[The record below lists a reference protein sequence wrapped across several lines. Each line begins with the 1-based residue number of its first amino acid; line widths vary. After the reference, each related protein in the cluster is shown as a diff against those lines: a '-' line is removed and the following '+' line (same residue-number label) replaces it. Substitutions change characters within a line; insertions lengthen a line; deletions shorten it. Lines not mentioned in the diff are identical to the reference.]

1 MLNFENLDKF
11 IFPGIGQY
19 SIPEIEPV
27 DYDHCEWIP
36 FNFAKTCKN
45 KEELGVH
52 FFIDDYQ
59 FARLWNNPPL
69 YFPLLSKF
77 KYVMAPD
84 FSLFTDMPVAMQIYN
99 HYRKHWIAKYYK
111 NFGIKIIPTISWSD
125 ENSYSWCFDGE
136 PVNSVV
142 AISTVGVMKRKES
155 QALFFKG
162 YGKMKE
168 ILNPTKI
175 LCYGKIPDQISS
187 EVENIGCY
195 YDKIVAERMAKNGR

>member
-99 HYRKHWIAKYYK
+99 HYRKHWLAKYYEY
-111 NFGIKIIPTISWSD
+111 FGIKIIPTISWSD

-136 PVNSVV
+136 PINSVV

-155 QALFFKG
+155 QELFFKG
-162 YGKMKE
+162 YEKMKE

-175 LCYGKIPDQISS
+175 LCYGKIPDRICW

>member
-69 YFPLLSKF
+69 YLPLLNKF

-136 PVNSVV
+136 PINSVV

-155 QALFFKG
+155 QELFFKG
-162 YGKMKE
+162 YEKMKE

>member
-1 MLNFENLDKF
+1 MLNFENLDRF

-27 DYDHCEWIP
+27 DYDKCDWIP

-59 FARLWNNPPL
+59 FVRLWNNPPL
-69 YFPLLSKF
+69 YFPILSKF
-77 KYVMAPD
+77 KYIMSPD

-99 HYRKHWIAKYYK
+99 HYRKHWIAKYYE

-136 PVNSVV
+136 PRNSVV
-142 AISTVGVMKRKES
+142 AISTVGIMKRKES
-155 QALFFKG
+155 QELFFKG
-162 YGKMKE
+162 YSKMKE
-168 ILNPTKI
+168 ILNPSKI
-175 LCYGKIPDQISS
+175 LCYGKIPDQIKN
-187 EVENIGCY
+187 EVEYIGCY
-195 YDKIVAERMAKNGR
+195 YDKIVAERVAKNGR